1 MKIAAAVVALTHA
14 TQDPDQFNCWPANG
28 DAPLCGCQ
36 WITRDHQMVNQVCH
50 LQFDGV
56 PEDYLQMLTVASS
69 YPLPQR
75 SVVQDNSYYWTGFS
89 GLSHWNLHDIVYF
102 VRSKHCDPG
111 SEEFPNADYFNPA
124 DFKPTLSC
132 TDVGVPTNE
141 TGEFPLLGNFNYD
154 VARSHQSYN
163 LPIYG
168 LQADQTAIINIESHN
183 VETDEDANFVSIRN
197 VTAHHGH
204 GTITNSAEEC
214 DAEFLFT
221 LTSHLGE
228 LEYANFYLCDDPT
241 VSGEAALGD
250 YRYNVPSSWTSTI
263 FLN

>member
-14 TQDPDQFNCWPANG
+14 TQDPDMFNCWPANG
-28 DAPLCGCQ
+28 DAPMCGCQ
-36 WITRDHQMVNQVCH
+36 LITRDELMINKECH
-50 LQFDGV
+50 LQFNGV
-56 PEDYLQMLTVASS
+56 PDDYLQMLTVASS
-69 YPLPQR
+69 YALPNR
-75 SVVQDNSYYWTGFS
+75 SDLESNSYKWTGFP
-89 GLSHWNLHDIVYF
+89 GLSHYQLHDIVYF

-124 DFKPTLSC
+124 DFKPTLDC
-132 TDVGVPTNE
+132 VDFDMPLNE
-141 TGEFPLLGNFNYD
+141 TDDFPLLGNFNYD

-204 GTITNSAEEC
+204 GTIGADDEDC

-221 LTSHLGE
+221 LNNHLGE

-241 VSGEAALGD
+241 VSGDAAPGD
-250 YRYNVPSSWTSTI
+250 YLYNVPSSWTSQI